1 MRPPAPRSRFQ
12 PFRPVEG
19 RRAGDFG
26 KTLVTP
32 TASICRDRNLEMKPL
47 KSVLLTVVMISG
59 LAAWAAGIYSADA
72 SADHVAVDGYGVTA
86 AVR

>member
-1 MRPPAPRSRFQ
+1 
-12 PFRPVEG
+12 
-19 RRAGDFG
+19 
-26 KTLVTP
+26 
-32 TASICRDRNLEMKPL
+32 MKPL